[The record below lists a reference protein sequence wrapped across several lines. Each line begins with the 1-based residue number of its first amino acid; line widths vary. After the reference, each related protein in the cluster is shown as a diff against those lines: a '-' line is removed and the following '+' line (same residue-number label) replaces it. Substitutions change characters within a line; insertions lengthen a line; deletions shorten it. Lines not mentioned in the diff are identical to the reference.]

1 MAYDFTKI
9 PIQALLQ
16 PISEAT
22 AALTRLDERLK
33 NSPLGPGCLERLHF
47 HDACASLW
55 IDGELVHLEDL
66 VLHDSSRDIRSPT
79 HELTIA
85 HAVLR
90 ARRKILRHPPDWALT
105 PEGLLALRAAETEE
119 GEGRE
124 DQQGGCFAE
133 ESASLIDQDDGDDT
147 LLARELDALNEVL
160 ERSTAVLSGVPV
172 PRREPS
178 KKRSEIVYDPDWNEE
193 DRLAEW
199 REVLRKTENMPPI
212 LCAVLILDAWNTLD
226 ILERTLWLG
235 RQLAASSLLQA
246 GLTSPGHLA
255 TFNLG
260 LKLVERE
267 KRTSK
272 NLETRLTALLSAL
285 TAAAEFGL
293 KEHDKLVL
301 ARQTLEHRLKG
312 RRKSSKL
319 PSLVNLVLSR
329 PMVSASLI
337 AKEIGVTPQA
347 ALRLV
352 EDLNL
357 RELTGRGR
365 FRVWGIV

>member
-1 MAYDFTKI
+1 MAYDLTKI

-33 NSPLGPGCLERLHF
+33 QSPLGPGCLERLQF

-66 VLHDSSRDIRSPT
+66 VLHDASRDIRSPT

-90 ARRKILRHPPDWALT
+90 ARRKILRFSGGWALS
-105 PEGLLALRAAETEE
+105 PEGFAALRGAESLLENEDEEGRGNGVAMPLNPQIETEGNE
-119 GEGRE
+119 V
-124 DQQGGCFAE
+124 DPLA
-133 ESASLIDQDDGDDT
+133 QD
-147 LLARELDALNEVL
+147 LAALDAVL
-160 ERSTAVLSGVPV
+160 ERSTAILSGAPA
-172 PRREPS
+172 PQRETP
-178 KKRSEIVYDPDWNEE
+178 KKRAEIVYDPEWGEE

-199 REVLRKTENMPPI
+199 REVLRKTESMPPI
-212 LCAVLILDAWNTLD
+212 LRAVLLLDTWNSLD
-226 ILERTLWLG
+226 VLERTPWLG
-235 RQLAASSLLQA
+235 RLLAASSLSEA
-246 GLTSPGHLA
+246 GLTSAGHLA
-255 TFNLG
+255 TVNLG
-260 LKLVERE
+260 LKLIARD

-319 PSLVNLVLSR
+319 PELVDLVLSR
-329 PMVSASLI
+329 PMVSASMI
-337 AKEIGVTPQA
+337 AKDIGVTPQA

-352 EDLNL
+352 EELNL